1 MSQLA
6 ARVPATETKPS
17 ADVLER
23 LGPGCYV
30 KVGKETGLFW
40 AEIKSVD
47 GGKIIGKVQQTYP
60 EAKQYGIV
68 SGSELRFDKKLICG
82 TGCDK
87 YCWC

>member
-1 MSQLA
+1 MKALA
-6 ARVPATETKPS
+6 SPSNTKPS
-17 ADVLER
+17 AEVLAR

-40 AEIKSVD
+40 AEVTQVCGTKLT
-47 GGKIIGKVQQTYP
+47 GRVQQTFAG
-60 EAKQYGIV
+60 AKQYGIV
-68 SGSELRFDKKLICG
+68 SGSELQFDKQLVCG